1 VKALGELR
9 FPLIA
14 VLCAFAVGALVVAL
28 IGDSPV
34 ETYRLLLGS
43 AFSWPDGIGY
53 TLFFATP
60 LIFTGLAVAVA
71 LRGGLL
77 NIGAEGQLYVASFA
91 TAWVGITFA
100 NLPAVV
106 LVPLCCM
113 AAIGGG
119 ALWGAIPGIL
129 KARFGS
135 HEVINTIML
144 NFVAVALVGY
154 LTQYHYRMPGDPI
167 METAPIGGGAHIPRL
182 GTFIPGLP
190 ARIPLNVAFL
200 LALLSCWLVYVLL
213 WKTKWGYEIR
223 ATGQNPAAAEYGGIS
238 IRREIVLTMAISG
251 ALAGMV
257 GINEVLGY
265 RYRYYDGFSD
275 NYGFTGIA
283 VALLGRNHPFGV
295 VVAALLFAVLQRGG
309 VPVDAFTQL
318 VSKDIVLI
326 LQALVILFVA
336 AEAMFRRSG
345 GRGQGAGGRRGQ
357 SAVGSGQSAVA
368 GQTAPGKI

>member
-1 VKALGELR
+1 MTQLRELR

-14 VLCAFAVGALVVAL
+14 VLCAFAVGALVVL
-28 IGDSPV
+28 FIGDSPI

-77 NIGAEGQLYVASFA
+77 NIGAEGQLYVAAFA
-91 TAWVGITFA
+91 TAWAGVTFSP
-100 NLPAVV
+100 LPSAV
-106 LVPLCCM
+106 LIPLCCI
-113 AAIGGG
+113 AGIGAG
-119 ALWGAIPGIL
+119 AVWAAIPGVL

-144 NFVAVALVGY
+144 NFIGVALVGY
-154 LTQYHYRMPGDPI
+154 LTQYHYRIAGDPI
-167 METAPIGGGAHIPRL
+167 MESAPISSAAHIPRL
-182 GTFIPGLP
+182 GRFIPGLP
-190 ARIPLNVAFL
+190 ARIPLNVAFF

-223 ATGQNPAAAEYGGIS
+223 ATGQNPAAAEYGGVS
-238 IRREIVLTMAISG
+238 IRKEIVLTMAISG

-283 VALLGRNHPFGV
+283 VALLGRNHPVGV
-295 VVAALLFAVLQRGG
+295 IPAALLFAVLQRGG
-309 VPVDAFTQL
+309 VPVDAFTQR
-318 VSKDIVLI
+318 VSRDIVLI

-336 AEAMFRRSG
+336 AEAMFRRG
-345 GRGQGAGGRRGQ
+345 AREQGAGGR
-357 SAVGSGQSAVA
+357 
-368 GQTAPGKI
+368 I